1 MHGSYLKLPQIVCEQ
16 PAIDGWSLAA
26 VTKQEVSCCKCFH
39 LSNLGLPTL
48 HSGHSPSWSARGH
61 SVFGKYLC
69 AFKIYGIWPQ
79 ANRHTHAS
87 CNAVP
92 LVWGSLRLA
101 PINPLQ
107 DRVRVAFSKPVHA
120 ARARGGPPGA
130 NHGPK
135 PSSCHVHSTMWVTP
149 HLSLFHPFC
158 WCRTCASM
166 QRLSFCT
173 VHSMM

>member
-1 MHGSYLKLPQIVCEQ
+1 MLPLEQ
-16 PAIDGWSLAA
+16 PPLR
-26 VTKQEVSCCKCFH
+26 
-39 LSNLGLPTL
+39 LPTL

-61 SVFGKYLC
+61 SIFGKYLC
-69 AFKIYGIWPQ
+69 TFKIYGIWPQ

-120 ARARGGPPGA
+120 ARARGGPHGA

-135 PSSCHVHSTMWVTP
+135 PSSCHVHSTMWVTPPP